1 VLIGRYDVTLPA
13 VRVDNVKGAREA
25 AAHLLAFGHRRIAIL
40 AGPKASTT
48 TVDRLEGYRIAFDE
62 FGVPFPSRWLRYGNL
77 RPESGLEAVES
88 LFAGRQTPTAILAAN
103 DQMAIGAMRGILQR
117 GLAIPY
123 GVSVVGFDD
132 IALASFVTPALTT
145 MALPLYPMGV
155 AAGEMVLRLLAGVE
169 QPPEI
174 WFTPKL
180 TVRESSAGSP
190 GPNGGAVLRS
200 RRRDGESRS
209 PKRA

>member
-1 VLIGRYDVTLPA
+1 
-13 VRVDNVKGAREA
+13 
-25 AAHLLAFGHRRIAIL
+25 
-40 AGPKASTT
+40 
-48 TVDRLEGYRIAFDE
+48 
-62 FGVPFPSRWLRYGNL
+62 
-77 RPESGLEAVES
+77 
-88 LFAGRQTPTAILAAN
+88 
-103 DQMAIGAMRGILQR
+103 
-117 GLAIPY
+117 
-123 GVSVVGFDD
+123 
-132 IALASFVTPALTT
+132 